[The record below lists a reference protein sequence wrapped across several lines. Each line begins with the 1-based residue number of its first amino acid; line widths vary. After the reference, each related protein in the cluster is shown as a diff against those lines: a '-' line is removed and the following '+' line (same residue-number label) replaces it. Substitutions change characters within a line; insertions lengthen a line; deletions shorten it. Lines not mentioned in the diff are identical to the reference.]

1 MKIWGVILIS
11 IAASVALVVPL
22 TALSMNQERQA
33 MRKAKAFDGLIVKI
47 LALQVLERGGDP
59 NYRQFRL
66 VVGKNAD
73 AKRFV
78 WYIGKNTQPY
88 TYLEENAV
96 IPGDMIAVRYR
107 ETVSTESHGSIFTYL
122 TFSKSLP

>member
-96 IPGDMIAVRYR
+96 IPGDMIAVSYR
-107 ETVSTESHGSIFTYL
+107 ETILTGSSAGIFSFL
-122 TFSKSLP
+122 RFSRPPP